1 MYGNNT
7 DTPPPQNTEKFRVD
21 IRTIVEFEKRV
32 GENPGI
38 GYKRGLEIRVEL

>member
-7 DTPPPQNTEKFRVD
+7 DTPPPKNTEKFRVD
-21 IRTIVEFEKRV
+21 IRTTVEFEKRV

-38 GYKRGLEIRVEL
+38 GCMERT